1 MSRIHH
7 EVLLCQISDMA
18 CDYQSTKLE
27 GEKLQE
33 LLQRSK
39 VWFATFSMK
48 NNYMLDA
55 ISVQAVHKIFC
66 LFIFIEDFLL
76 VETFDGQLCYSG
88 RTKSFPIILWERKI
102 NKSAQ
107 TKIFAFWM
115 KISHISALSFSY
127 ISQRP
132 HPWQK
137 QKKVLQ

>member
-1 MSRIHH
+1 
-7 EVLLCQISDMA
+7 
-18 CDYQSTKLE
+18 
-27 GEKLQE
+27 
-33 LLQRSK
+33 
-39 VWFATFSMK
+39 
-48 NNYMLDA
+48 MLDA

-115 KISHISALSFSY
+115 KISHISALSFSFFFT
-127 ISQRP
+127 
-132 HPWQK
+132 
-137 QKKVLQ
+137 KKAKKSIAIRSNLKLIGWILGGFTYQWENFKVVFLKSTFYFLVAFVFLTII

>member
-1 MSRIHH
+1 
-7 EVLLCQISDMA
+7 
-18 CDYQSTKLE
+18 
-27 GEKLQE
+27 
-33 LLQRSK
+33 
-39 VWFATFSMK
+39 
-48 NNYMLDA
+48 MLDA

-127 ISQRP
+127 ISQAP
-132 HPWQK
+132 IH
-137 QKKVLQ
+137 KKSIAMRSNLKLIGWILERYLFNMREQCILKFNELMTEGIEW

>member
-1 MSRIHH
+1 MIHNFQH
-7 EVLLCQISDMA
+7 E
-18 CDYQSTKLE
+18 
-27 GEKLQE
+27 
-33 LLQRSK
+33 
-39 VWFATFSMK
+39 
-48 NNYMLDA
+48 NNYMLDS

-115 KISHISALSFSY
+115 KIAHISALSFSY
-127 ISQRP
+127 ISQAP
-132 HPWQK
+132 IHDK
-137 QKKVLQ
+137 SKNKYCNKVEFQIDWMDTGKISL

>member
-1 MSRIHH
+1 MIRNFQH
-7 EVLLCQISDMA
+7 E
-18 CDYQSTKLE
+18 
-27 GEKLQE
+27 
-33 LLQRSK
+33 
-39 VWFATFSMK
+39 

-115 KISHISALSFSY
+115 KISHISALS
-127 ISQRP
+127 R
-132 HPWQK
+132 
-137 QKKVLQ
+137 QKKYCNKVEFEIDWMNTGKISL